1 MGSSGSRPHPLM
13 IGPVGPN
20 AIYISKLLS
29 LYFPLVSSSLLRD
42 GFLFSFSIASSV
54 NLLHFALPYRI
65 SRSINS
71 AIPIWICNL
80 SFLRFNYVA
89 VLAICR
95 TMGAFI
101 SRFWFMLFPAKEY
114 KIVVVGLD
122 NAGKTTTLY
131 KLHLGEV
138 VTTHPTVGSNVE
150 ELVYKNIRFEVW
162 DLGGQERL
170 RTSWATYYRGT
181 HAVIAVIDSTDR
193 ARITIMKDELFR
205 LLGHEDLQQSV
216 VLIFA
221 NKQDL
226 KDAMTPLEIT
236 DALSLHSIK
245 NHDWHIQACSALTG
259 DGLYDGLGWIAQQV
273 TGKAPS

>member
-1 MGSSGSRPHPLM
+1 MEIGISPKTSNFSFFTIGSAPSIAAVHQRHHR
-13 IGPVGPN
+13 
-20 AIYISKLLS
+20 
-29 LYFPLVSSSLLRD
+29 VSSFREKQK
-42 GFLFSFSIASSV
+42 
-54 NLLHFALPYRI
+54 
-65 SRSINS
+65 
-71 AIPIWICNL
+71 
-80 SFLRFNYVA
+80 
-89 VLAICR
+89 
-95 TMGAFI
+95 MGAFI
-101 SRFWFMLFPAKEY
+101 SKFWFMLFPAKEY

-162 DLGGQERL
+162 DLGGQDRL

-181 HAVIAVIDSTDR
+181 HAVIVVIDSVDR
-193 ARITIMKDELFR
+193 ARITIMKEELFR
-205 LLGHEDLQQSV
+205 LLSHDDLQNSV
-216 VLIFA
+216 ILVFA

-226 KDAMTPLEIT
+226 KDAMTPAEIT

-245 NHDWHIQACSALTG
+245 THDWHIQACSALTG
-259 DGLYDGLGWIAQQV
+259 DGLYDGLGWIAQHV